1 MKATIKDVAKLAGVS
16 FKTVSRVI
24 NNESNVKAETLEKVR
39 HAINTLNYQPNQ
51 AARNLA
57 AMQSYAIGYVYD
69 NPNAYYVIDMQKGLL
84 TACHERDYELLIYPC
99 DASSESIAENLL
111 GMVSRSKLAG
121 LVLSP
126 PLSEMPEV
134 LSQIAESGV
143 PFVGIV
149 SGSAPDIAEGR
160 WVCVDD
166 RKAAGQIVEHLI
178 ALGHKRIGFL
188 SGDHSHR
195 STLERERGY
204 RDALKKHGLVDD
216 DTLRFDGQYAFNS
229 GVEGIK
235 ALLSL
240 PEPPTAV
247 FACNDEIASGALFH
261 ARLHGLNVPQ
271 QLAIAG
277 FENSPFSLQTW
288 PPITTAAQPTNEIA
302 RQAGDMLI
310 STIQE
315 RRTGKDTE
323 KTKKER
329 YFCPELLIRDSTRQE
344 P

>member
-24 NNESNVKAETLEKVR
+24 NNESNVKAETLEKVQ

-57 AMQSYAIGYVYD
+57 AVQSYAIGYVYD
-69 NPNAYYVIDMQKGLL
+69 NPNAYYIIDMQKGLL
-84 TACHERDYELLIYPC
+84 EACHERNYELLIYPC
-99 DASSESIAENLL
+99 DASKSNIAHTLL
-111 GMVSRSKLAG
+111 GMISRSKLAG

-134 LSQIAESGV
+134 LAQIAESGV
-143 PFVGIV
+143 PFVGVV
-149 SGSAPDIAEGR
+149 SGDAPDIPQGR
-160 WVCVDD
+160 WVCIDD
-166 RKAAGQIVEHLI
+166 RLAAERIVDHLI
-178 ALGHKRIGFL
+178 GLGHKRIGFL

-195 STLERERGY
+195 STLEREQGY
-204 RDALKKHGLVDD
+204 LDALAKHGLANDQA
-216 DTLRFDGQYAFNS
+216 LRFNGQYAFNS
-229 GVEGIK
+229 GVAGMK
-235 ALLSL
+235 TLLSL
-240 PEPPTAV
+240 PTPPTAV

-288 PPITTAAQPTNEIA
+288 PPITTAAQPTSDIA
-302 RQAGDMLI
+302 KQAGDLLI

-315 RRTGKDTE
+315 RRTHKDRE
-323 KTKKER
+323 KPKTPR
-329 YFCPELLIRDSTRQE
+329 YFCPELIIRDSTGK
-344 P
+344 